1 MVDSKS
7 PLYERDKRC
16 ISCKF
21 ARACLS
27 VSSHTALLLSAILDY
42 GKGSRIVEN
51 SYPSFSVVY
60 TRLKKMYVGY
70 VTIIHQFVAP
80 KTEQTTKIMKPTY
93 TSFLLLPSRFF
104 VISSSTPIIHSK
116 CIRLSQWGIYH
127 TFSHENKQ
135 VRRRHT
141 LIKFVP
147 TTKKFISMQKFAR
160 N

>member
-51 SYPSFSVVY
+51 SYLSFSVVY

-80 KTEQTTKIMKPTY
+80 KTEQTTKIMKPNIHVILIIAIEILCYFVFNTDY
-93 TSFLLLPSRFF
+93 SFK
-104 VISSSTPIIHSK
+104 VHS
-116 CIRLSQWGIYH
+116 IVAMGHLSY
-127 TFSHENKQ
+127 
-135 VRRRHT
+135 V
-141 LIKFVP
+141 
-147 TTKKFISMQKFAR
+147 
-160 N
+160 